1 MAIEKTINLNV
12 NTKGAQ
18 KEVKDLEK
26 AVEGVNEEVKETT
39 GSTEA
44 MGGVLDSVTGGAV
57 SKFNGLKGSLKGVIT
72 SFKTLRVAIIS
83 TGIGALVIGI
93 VALAAAFK
101 GSEEGQNKFA
111 KIMTVIGA
119 AVGNLVDLL
128 ADLGENIIS
137 VFENPKKALTDFSN
151 LIKENI
157 VNRFEGLLELVPK
170 LAKAVSLLFK
180 GEFSAAGKVAADAV
194 GKVTLGVDSIT
205 DSVASATEGVK
216 GFIKEQEKELKQAAS
231 VADMRAKADKI
242 ERKLIVDRSK
252 LESEIAN
259 LRLKSR
265 QEEEFSAA
273 ERKQALL
280 DAQVLEDQLL
290 DKETEFLELRR
301 DAQIL
306 ENTFSRSNK
315 ENLTKEAEAIAAVN
329 RQQASRANTARQ
341 VQREVNTISKQIEA
355 EDKAK
360 TAEEKARIKEL
371 DDFKKTL
378 RDAEAVSEKEK
389 RDLELIKIQEH
400 YDKLIAQ
407 AKENNINTD
416 ALEAARD
423 EAKKIK
429 QAEFDAQD
437 LARRNAI
444 DAERKAAAEKTS
456 QEQIQAEVNLQ
467 QAKANAIK
475 GGLQVVSQ
483 LAGKSKALSAGLLVV
498 EKGLAIAQV
507 ISNAS
512 KSIAQAKANLAATPV
527 ALGPVP
533 NPMYAVQAVATAKG
547 ILATKLSAA
556 TSIAT
561 IAAQAIPGLA
571 GGGGGGGSAGS
582 LGGAGTG
589 AAETQPPSFNIV
601 GATETS
607 QLAGAIGSQTQQPV
621 QAFVVANDVT
631 TAQSLENN
639 IVEGATL

>member
-1 MAIEKTINLNV
+1 MAKEIIIDIDV
-12 NTKGAQ
+12 NSKKAQ
-18 KEVKDLEK
+18 KEVENLEK
-26 AVEGVNEEVKETT
+26 AVEGVNEEVKETSA
-39 GSTEA
+39 STEA

-57 SKFNGLKGSLKGVIT
+57 SKFKGLKKGLKGVIT

-83 TGIGALVIGI
+83 TGIGALVIGV

-101 GSEEGQNKFA
+101 GSEDGQNKFA
-111 KIMTVIGA
+111 KITTVIGA

-137 VFENPKKALTDFSN
+137 VFENPKQALKDFTK
-151 LIKENI
+151 LIKENLI
-157 VNRFEGLLELVPK
+157 NRFEGLLELIPN
-170 LAKAVSLLFK
+170 LGRAVSLLFK
-180 GEFSAAGKVAADAV
+180 GEFKEAGKVAADAV

-329 RQQASRANTARQ
+329 RQQAARANTARQ

-355 EDKAK
+355 ENKQKDN
-360 TAEEKARIKEL
+360 EEKARIKEL

-378 RDAEAVSEKEK
+378 RDAEAVSEQQK

-400 YDKLIAQ
+400 YDNLILQ
-407 AKENNINTD
+407 AKENNIKTD
-416 ALEAARD
+416 ELEAARD
-423 EAKKIK
+423 EAKRLK
-429 QAEFDAQD
+429 QKEFNDKD
-437 LARRNAI
+437 LAAQKQFN
-444 DAERKAAAEKTS
+444 
-456 QEQIQAEVNLQ
+456 QEMAQLEVNLQ
-467 QAKANAIK
+467 AAKSNAIK
-475 GGLQVVSQ
+475 GGLQVIGQ

-507 ISNAS
+507 ISNAA

-561 IAAQAIPGLA
+561 IAAQAIPGLS
-571 GGGGGGGSAGS
+571 GGGKGGGSAGS

-589 AAETQPPSFNIV
+589 AAEAQPPSFNIV
-601 GATETS
+601 GASDTN
-607 QLAGAIGSQTQQPV
+607 QLADAIGGQTQQPV

>member
-44 MGGVLDSVTGGAV
+44 MSGALDSATGGAIT
-57 SKFNGLKGSLKGVIT
+57 KFKAFTGTLKGVT
-72 SFKTLRVAIIS
+72 SGFKTMRLAIIS
-83 TGIGALVIGI
+83 TGLGALVVVIASL
-93 VALAAAFK
+93 VAAFK

-111 KIMTVIGA
+111 KLTTIIGA

-128 ADLGENIIS
+128 ADLGEGIIDA
-137 VFENPKKALTDFSN
+137 FLNPVET
-151 LIKENI
+151 IKGFADTI
-157 VNRFEGLLELVPK
+157 KTFVVDRITGTIDSIGLLGSAIKKVF
-170 LAKAVSLLFK
+170 SGDFK
-180 GEFSAAGKVAADAV
+180 GALEDTKKGFKG
-194 GKVTLGVDSIT
+194 LVDNSPYGIIR
-205 DSVASATEGVK
+205 DGIVSATDATK
-216 GFIKEQEKELKQAAS
+216 GFIEEQKKELGQAAA

-329 RQQASRANTARQ
+329 RQQAARANTARQ

-355 EDKAK
+355 DNKRIAN
-360 TAEEKARIKEL
+360 EEKAKNDKIAADEKLRLDAIQKIRDEFQIKQEDKEAETEL
-371 DDFKKTL
+371 QKVNL
-378 RDAEAVSEKEK
+378 AEQRQLAE
-389 RDLELIKIQEH
+389 LER
-400 YDKLIAQ
+400 
-407 AKENNINTD
+407 
-416 ALEAARD
+416 LEATEEQKQAIRD
-423 EAKKIK
+423 YYAGLRNDLNSQSSKNEIVWSELTEEEKFKIVSNSFKNLSKILGEESAAGKAAAIAAATIDTYTSATSSYNALSGIPVVGPVLGALAAGAAVVSGIANVKKIK
-429 QAEFDAQD
+429 ST
-437 LARRNAI
+437 
-444 DAERKAAAEKTS
+444 K
-456 QEQIQAEVNLQ
+456 
-467 QAKANAIK
+467 
-475 GGLQVVSQ
+475 
-483 LAGKSKALSAGLLVV
+483 
-498 EKGLAIAQV
+498 
-507 ISNAS
+507 
-512 KSIAQAKANLAATPV
+512 
-527 ALGPVP
+527 VP
-533 NPMYAVQAVATAKG
+533 
-547 ILATKLSAA
+547 
-556 TSIAT
+556 
-561 IAAQAIPGLA
+561 
-571 GGGGGGGSAGS
+571 GGGGGGGPTPSAS
-582 LGGAGTG
+582 TPSQ
-589 AAETQPPSFNIV
+589 AAPVPPSFNIV
-601 GATETS
+601 GASDTN
-607 QLAGAIGSQTQQPV
+607 QLADAIGGQTQQPV

>member
-1 MAIEKTINLNV
+1 MAEERTINLNV

-101 GSEEGQNKFA
+101 GSEDGQNKFA

-137 VFENPKKALTDFSN
+137 VFENPKKALSDFSN

-170 LAKAVSLLFK
+170 LGKAVSLLFK

-205 DSVASATEGVK
+205 DSVARATEGVK
-216 GFIKEQEKELKQAAS
+216 GFIKEQEKELKQAAA

-290 DKETEFLELRR
+290 DKETQFLELRR
-301 DAQIL
+301 DAQVL

-329 RQQASRANTARQ
+329 RQQAARANTARQ

-355 EDKAK
+355 ENKRLANEQKAIENQK
-360 TAEEKARIKEL
+360 IEEQKLRDAAEIERLKVLAEEK
-371 DDFKKTL
+371 
-378 RDAEAVSEKEK
+378 
-389 RDLELIKIQEH
+389 
-400 YDKLIAQ
+400 
-407 AKENNINTD
+407 
-416 ALEAARD
+416 
-423 EAKKIK
+423 KKIK
-429 QAEFDAQD
+429 EKE
-437 LARRNAI
+437 LADSKAVA
-444 DAERKAAAEKTS
+444 DAELDIKSAAAAASTFAFNLLASTDKKNKKL
-456 QEQIQAEVNLQ
+456 QAAMLIATNAVGIAQNIINTN
-467 QAKANAIK
+467 AANARLTLEAGIAAPP
-475 GGLQVVSQ
+475 LI
-483 LAGKSKALSAGLLVV
+483 LANKIRMFTG
-498 EKGLAIAQV
+498 IA
-507 ISNAS
+507 AS
-512 KSIAQAKANLAATPV
+512 V
-527 ALGPVP
+527 A
-533 NPMYAVQAVATAKG
+533 ATAKG
-547 ILATKLSAA
+547 LSALKTGGSA
-556 TSIAT
+556 SGGGGAS
-561 IAAQAIPGLA
+561 AA
-571 GGGGGGGSAGS
+571 GGGG
-582 LGGAGTG
+582 
-589 AAETQPPSFNIV
+589 ETQPPSFNIV

-631 TAQSLENN
+631 TAQSIENN

>member
-1 MAIEKTINLNV
+1 MAEERTINLNV
-12 NTKGAQ
+12 KTKGAQ

-101 GSEEGQNKFA
+101 GSEDGQNKFA

-137 VFENPKKALTDFSN
+137 VFENPKKALSDFSN

-170 LAKAVSLLFK
+170 LGKAVSLLFK

-205 DSVASATEGVK
+205 DSVARATEGVK
-216 GFIKEQEKELKQAAS
+216 GFIKEQEKELKQAAA

-290 DKETEFLELRR
+290 DKETQFLELRR
-301 DAQIL
+301 DAQVL

-329 RQQASRANTARQ
+329 RQQAARANTARQ

-355 EDKAK
+355 ENKRLANEQKAIENQK
-360 TAEEKARIKEL
+360 IEEQKLRDAAEIERLKVLAEEK
-371 DDFKKTL
+371 
-378 RDAEAVSEKEK
+378 
-389 RDLELIKIQEH
+389 
-400 YDKLIAQ
+400 
-407 AKENNINTD
+407 
-416 ALEAARD
+416 
-423 EAKKIK
+423 KKIK
-429 QAEFDAQD
+429 EKE
-437 LARRNAI
+437 LADSKAVA
-444 DAERKAAAEKTS
+444 DAELDIKSAAAAASTFAFNLLASTDKKNKKL
-456 QEQIQAEVNLQ
+456 QAAMLIATNAVGIAQNIINTN
-467 QAKANAIK
+467 AANARLTLEAGIAAPP
-475 GGLQVVSQ
+475 LI
-483 LAGKSKALSAGLLVV
+483 LANKIRMFTG
-498 EKGLAIAQV
+498 IA
-507 ISNAS
+507 AS
-512 KSIAQAKANLAATPV
+512 V
-527 ALGPVP
+527 A
-533 NPMYAVQAVATAKG
+533 ATAKG
-547 ILATKLSAA
+547 LSALKTGGSA
-556 TSIAT
+556 SGGGGAS
-561 IAAQAIPGLA
+561 AA
-571 GGGGGGGSAGS
+571 GGGG
-582 LGGAGTG
+582 
-589 AAETQPPSFNIV
+589 ETQPPSFNIV

>member
-1 MAIEKTINLNV
+1 MAIEKTINIDV
-12 NTKGAQ
+12 NSKKAQ
-18 KEVKDLEK
+18 KEVENLEK
-26 AVEGVNEEVKETT
+26 AVEGVNEEVKETSA
-39 GSTEA
+39 STEA

-57 SKFNGLKGSLKGVIT
+57 SKFKGLKKGLKGVIT

-83 TGIGALVIGI
+83 TGIGALVIGV

-101 GSEEGQNKFA
+101 GSEDGQNKFA
-111 KIMTVIGA
+111 KITTVIGA

-137 VFENPKKALTDFSN
+137 VFENPKQALKDFTK
-151 LIKENI
+151 LIKENLI
-157 VNRFEGLLELVPK
+157 NRFEGLLELIPN
-170 LAKAVSLLFK
+170 LGRAVSLLFK
-180 GEFSAAGKVAADAV
+180 GEFKEAGKVAADAV

-329 RQQASRANTARQ
+329 RQQAARANTARQ

-355 EDKAK
+355 ENKQKDN
-360 TAEEKARIKEL
+360 EEKARIKEL

-378 RDAEAVSEKEK
+378 RDAEAVSEQQK
-389 RDLELIKIQEH
+389 RDLQLIKIQEH
-400 YDKLIAQ
+400 YDNLILQ
-407 AKENNINTD
+407 AEENNIKTD
-416 ALEAARD
+416 ELEAARD
-423 EAKKIK
+423 EAKRLK
-429 QAEFDAQD
+429 QKEFDDKD
-437 LARRNAI
+437 LAAQKATA
-444 DAERKAAAEKTS
+444 DAS
-456 QEQIQAEVNLQ
+456 LQIQKLELD
-467 QAKANAIK
+467 AKQTALNGYA
-475 GGLQVVSQ
+475 S
-483 LAGKSKALSAGLLVV
+483 ALSSISGIIGQETEAG
-498 EKGLAIAQV
+498 KGLAIASSLV
-507 ISNAS
+507 NTYAS
-512 KSIAQAKANLAATPV
+512 IAGQLKAFSGVPVPGYAIAQA
-527 ALGPVP
+527 
-533 NPMYAVQAVATAKG
+533 
-547 ILATKLSAA
+547 
-556 TSIAT
+556 IAT
-561 IAAQAIPGLA
+561 GVVGFANVKKIASVKIPKSKGS
-571 GGGGGGGSAGS
+571 GGAVSGSVTGGGGSAP
-582 LGGAGTG
+582 A
-589 AAETQPPSFNIV
+589 PPSFNIV
-601 GATETS
+601 GASDTN
-607 QLAGAIGSQTQQPV
+607 QLADAIGGQTQQPV

>member
-1 MAIEKTINLNV
+1 MAIEKTIV
-12 NTKGAQ
+12 IKTDTQSATKDI
-18 KEVKDLEK
+18 KNLEK
-26 AVEGVNEEVKETT
+26 AVEGVNKEVKETT

-44 MGGVLDSVTGGAV
+44 MGGVLDNVTGGAV
-57 SKFNGLKGSLKGVIT
+57 SKFKGLKGSLKGVIT

-93 VALAAAFK
+93 VALSAAFK
-101 GSEEGQNKFA
+101 GSEDGQNKFA

-128 ADLGENIIS
+128 ADLGEGIINA
-137 VFENPKKALTDFSN
+137 FTNPVET
-151 LIKENI
+151 IKGFADTI
-157 VNRFEGLLELVPK
+157 KTFVVDKITGTIDSIGLLGSAIKKVF
-170 LAKAVSLLFK
+170 SGDFK
-180 GEFSAAGKVAADAV
+180 GALEDTKKGFKG
-194 GKVTLGVDSIT
+194 LVDNSPYGIIR
-205 DSVASATEGVK
+205 DGIKSATDATKE
-216 GFIKEQEKELKQAAS
+216 FIKEQKRELGQAAA

-329 RQQASRANTARQ
+329 RQQAARANTARQ

-355 EDKAK
+355 ENKQKDN
-360 TAEEKARIKEL
+360 EEKARIKEL

-378 RDAEAVSEKEK
+378 RDAEAVSEQQK

-400 YDKLIAQ
+400 YDNLILQ
-407 AKENNINTD
+407 AEENNIKTD
-416 ALEAARD
+416 ELEAARD
-423 EAKKIK
+423 EAKRLK
-429 QAEFDAQD
+429 QKEFDDKD
-437 LARRNAI
+437 LAAQKATA
-444 DAERKAAAEKTS
+444 DAS
-456 QEQIQAEVNLQ
+456 LQIQKLELD
-467 QAKANAIK
+467 AKQTALNGYA
-475 GGLQVVSQ
+475 S
-483 LAGKSKALSAGLLVV
+483 ALSSISGIIGQETEAG
-498 EKGLAIAQV
+498 KGLAIASSLV
-507 ISNAS
+507 NTYAS
-512 KSIAQAKANLAATPV
+512 IAGQLKAFSGVPIPGYAIAQA
-527 ALGPVP
+527 
-533 NPMYAVQAVATAKG
+533 
-547 ILATKLSAA
+547 
-556 TSIAT
+556 IAT
-561 IAAQAIPGLA
+561 GVVGFANVKKIASVKIPKTQGS
-571 GGGGGGGSAGS
+571 GGAVSGSVTGSGGSAP
-582 LGGAGTG
+582 A
-589 AAETQPPSFNIV
+589 PPSFNIV

-607 QLAGAIGSQTQQPV
+607 QLADAIGGQTQQPV
-621 QAFVVANDVT
+621 QAYVVANDVT

-639 IVEGATL
+639 IVEGATLG

>member
-1 MAIEKTINLNV
+1 MAKEIIIDIDV

-18 KEVKDLEK
+18 KEVENLEK
-26 AVEGVNEEVKETT
+26 AVEGVNEEVKETSA
-39 GSTEA
+39 STEA

-57 SKFNGLKGSLKGVIT
+57 SKFKGLKKGLKGVIT

-83 TGIGALVIGI
+83 TGIGALVIGV

-101 GSEEGQNKFA
+101 GSEDGQNKFA
-111 KIMTVIGA
+111 KITTVIGA

-137 VFENPKKALTDFSN
+137 VFENPKQALKDFTK
-151 LIKENI
+151 LIKENLI
-157 VNRFEGLLELVPK
+157 NRFEGLLELIPN
-170 LAKAVSLLFK
+170 LGRAVSLLFK
-180 GEFSAAGKVAADAV
+180 GEFKEAGKVAADAV

-329 RQQASRANTARQ
+329 RQQAARANTARQ

-355 EDKAK
+355 ENKQKDN
-360 TAEEKARIKEL
+360 EEKARIKEL

-378 RDAEAVSEKEK
+378 RDAEAVSEQQK

-400 YDKLIAQ
+400 YDNLILQ
-407 AKENNINTD
+407 AKENNIKTD
-416 ALEAARD
+416 ELEAARD
-423 EAKKIK
+423 EAKRLK
-429 QAEFDAQD
+429 QKEFNDKD
-437 LARRNAI
+437 LAAQKQFN
-444 DAERKAAAEKTS
+444 
-456 QEQIQAEVNLQ
+456 QEMAQHEVNLQ
-467 QAKANAIK
+467 AAKSNAIK
-475 GGLQVVSQ
+475 GGLQVIGQ

-507 ISNAS
+507 ISNAA

-561 IAAQAIPGLA
+561 IAAQAIPGLS
-571 GGGGGGGSAGS
+571 GGGKGGGSAGS

-589 AAETQPPSFNIV
+589 AAEAQPPSFNIV
-601 GATETS
+601 GASDTN
-607 QLAGAIGSQTQQPV
+607 QLADAIGGQTQQPV